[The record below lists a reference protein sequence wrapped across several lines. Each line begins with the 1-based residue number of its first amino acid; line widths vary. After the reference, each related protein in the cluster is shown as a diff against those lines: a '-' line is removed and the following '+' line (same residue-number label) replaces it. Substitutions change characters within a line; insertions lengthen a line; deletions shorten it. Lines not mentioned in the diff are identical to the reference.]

1 MKKSHRKLHLL
12 FMLVWNVLLEK
23 MHSCQNNFE
32 KFYEEKKSKH
42 TSSGYS
48 IFTGC
53 SFDPTKNKLDFYK
66 DEHCMKSFCKGL
78 REHSIKIMNYE
89 KKKRD
94 DTTNL

>member
-23 MHSCQNNFE
+23 MHSCHDNFE

-53 SFDPTKNKLDFYK
+53 SFDPTKNKLDCYKGENCMEKFYK
-66 DEHCMKSFCKGL
+66 DL
-78 REHSIKIMNYE
+78 REHAMKIINYE
-89 KKKRD
+89 KRK
-94 DTTNL
+94 